1 MIKQRLK
8 YSELSPAP
16 YKGMVT
22 ALMAL
27 EKGALDKAT
36 IELMFMRVSQI
47 NGCAYCID
55 MHTKALHKAGLPWD
69 KIVLTQVWREA
80 GQWFSPRERAALAWA
95 ESLTLI
101 AQTNAPDEVFAQV
114 QAEFSDAEVTDLSIA
129 IGLMN
134 AYNRLAIGLRKLPD
148 SAPRD

>member
-1 MIKQRLK
+1 M
-8 YSELSPAP
+8 SERIDFNATSPA
-16 YKGMVT
+16 GMK
-22 ALMAL
+22 ALGGVYGYVAQCGLPMSI
-27 EKGALDKAT
+27 
-36 IELMFMRVSQI
+36 IELVFLRVSQI

-55 MHTKALHKAGLPWD
+55 MHTKALHKEGMPWD

-80 GQWFSPRERAALAWA
+80 GNWFSANEQAALAWA

-114 QAEFSDAEVTDLSIA
+114 QKEFSEKAITDMTIA

-134 AYNRLAIGLRKLPD
+134 AYNRLAISLRKLPD
-148 SAPRD
+148 SAPRN

>member
-1 MIKQRLK
+1 MSERIDF
-8 YSELSPAP
+8 YSASPA
-16 YKGMVT
+16 GMK
-22 ALMAL
+22 ALAGVGSVVAKSGL
-27 EKGALDKAT
+27 PHD
-36 IELMFMRVSQI
+36 IVELAFLRVSQI

-80 GQWFSPRERAALAWA
+80 GQWFSLREQAALAWA

-134 AYNRLAIGLRKLPD
+134 TYNRLAIGLRKLPD